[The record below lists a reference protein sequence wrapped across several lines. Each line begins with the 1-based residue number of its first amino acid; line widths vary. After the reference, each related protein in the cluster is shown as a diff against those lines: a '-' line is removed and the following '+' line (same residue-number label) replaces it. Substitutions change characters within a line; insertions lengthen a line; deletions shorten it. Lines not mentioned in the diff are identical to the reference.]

1 MTRKFR
7 STEFKDIGNEM
18 NEIIIDYSIVNV
30 LGYNTT
36 WLYSVTVTVRW
47 IEATRRQLKVHCGMH
62 VHSSLVRGC

>member
-47 IEATRRQLKVHCGMH
+47 I
-62 VHSSLVRGC
+62 

>member
-47 IEATRRQLKVHCGMH
+47 IEAVSYTHLTLPTRLIV
-62 VHSSLVRGC
+62 